1 MIFSTILSDSLSTED
16 SIIMLV
22 FSIVV
27 FFISLAMHE
36 FAHTLAAYKMG
47 DVTPKAQGRLTLN
60 PFKHI
65 DLFGFISF
73 MFLGFGWAKPVQY
86 NPLNFK
92 KFRKGIR
99 IVSVAGVLMNV
110 FLGLLSAIIYSILLA
125 TVGISGEVM
134 VYVYLLLELFMMVNS
149 ALAIFNFLP
158 IMPLDGY
165 NFVTSFMK
173 KENAFV
179 RFNMRYGTILLF
191 SVLIF
196 NAIASRLIGLD
207 LLNILYYFVFT
218 PIKYIGVLL

>member
-1 MIFSTILSDSLSTED
+1 MNVVMEYVLIGLSIL
-16 SIIMLV
+16 IALV
-22 FSIVV
+22 FHELAHGY
-27 FFISLAMHE
+27 ISHKL
-36 FAHTLAAYKMG
+36 G
-47 DVTPKAQGRLTLN
+47 DPTPSRDGRLTLN
-60 PFKHI
+60 PMAHL
-65 DLFGFISF
+65 DLFGTICMVVFH
-73 MFLGFGWAKPVQY
+73 FGWAKPVQY

-110 FLGLLSAIIYSILLA
+110 FLGLLAAIIYSILLA
-125 TVGISGEVM
+125 TVGIGGEAM
-134 VYVYLLLELFMMVNS
+134 LYVYLLLELFMMVNS